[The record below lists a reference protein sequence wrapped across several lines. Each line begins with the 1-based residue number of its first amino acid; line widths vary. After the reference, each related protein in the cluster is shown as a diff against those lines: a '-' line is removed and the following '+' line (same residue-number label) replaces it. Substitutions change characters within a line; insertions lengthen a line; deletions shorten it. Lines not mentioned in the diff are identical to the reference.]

1 MKGKKKKLRRKKK
14 TPLPILDFFLFV
26 FLGEGFTVGVR
37 ACVRC
42 VCACE
47 RACSKNGGAKKLHH
61 GKKSNP
67 HKVLLLLLL
76 LLLFGDRQRER
87 I

>member
-1 MKGKKKKLRRKKK
+1 
-14 TPLPILDFFLFV
+14 
-26 FLGEGFTVGVR
+26 VGVR

-87 I
+87 EYNMICTYIYSFHRLQP